1 MLRMNIDQ
9 AASQLLHY
17 GKRNRRIVYKSTG
30 LSRCKQFTAKNTNLR
45 IILQVIREKKLF
57 QPIAGNVENGFYHAF
72 FRTVLNALPVRALSQ
87 DQRKSSQYTL
97 EYPAPVSPVITEKP
111 LSNLMSKLS
120 IRTKFRMNKD
130 FSIAIPDYFFSDS
143 IRVVSAGYRLDNIL

>member
-57 QPIAGNVENGFYHAF
+57 QPIAGNVEDGFYHAF

-87 DQRKSSQYTL
+87 DQRKSSQYNR
-97 EYPAPVSPVITEKP
+97 
-111 LSNLMSKLS
+111 LSCTRLTGYHRKTFIKLNVQ
-120 IRTKFRMNKD
+120 TVYQNKV
-130 FSIAIPDYFFSDS
+130 PYE
-143 IRVVSAGYRLDNIL
+143 